1 MRVVVVGA
9 GAWGLPAAAEL
20 ARRGHEVI
28 ALDTYGVGNALA
40 SSGGA
45 TRIWRLTHPHVHGVR
60 LALRQV
66 EAWRRLEARTD
77 SEILLTRGLLWR
89 DPGAEGVAAILE
101 SQGVASTLV
110 EPKDVATFF
119 PALRPTDDP
128 AVWQDEAGPL
138 LAEVALA
145 AEESVLTRHGGEVRQ
160 GTATHI
166 ESHGEHVRVELLDGE
181 SLRCDRLVLAPGP
194 GAGLLLR
201 DLGIDL
207 ELRPV
212 LEQVGYVQGDAD
224 WAQWPC
230 VVDTEGTDFGFYGL
244 PTPGIGFK
252 LGNDF
257 PLRDLLPADADRTP
271 DGGITAQIEE
281 WAGRS
286 LIGVE
291 PVVTHSQ
298 VCSWT
303 NSPDGWFVVD
313 RVADDR
319 VVLACGD
326 SGQGFKFSA
335 LMGEVL
341 ADLTEGADAD
351 EDIAPLSLARFG
363 SQL

>member
-20 ARRGHEVI
+20 ARRGHDVI
-28 ALDTYGVGNALA
+28 ALDTHGVGNSLA
-40 SSGGA
+40 SSGGP
-45 TRIWRLTHPHVHGVR
+45 TRIWRLTHPHAHGVR
-60 LALRQV
+60 LALRQI
-66 EAWRRLEARTD
+66 EAWRRLEARSQ

-89 DPGAEGVAAILE
+89 DPGAAGIARTLE
-101 SQGVASTLV
+101 SEGVASTLV
-110 EPKDVATFF
+110 EPEDVSRFF

-145 AEESVLTRHGGEVRQ
+145 AEASVLARHGGEVRL

-166 ESHGEHVRVELLDGE
+166 DILGEQVQLDLLDGQT
-181 SLRCDRLVLAPGP
+181 LRCDQLVLAPGP
-194 GAGLLLR
+194 GAGPLLR

-207 ELRPV
+207 ELQPV

-224 WAQWPC
+224 WTHWPC

-244 PTPGIGFK
+244 PTPGHGFK
-252 LGNDF
+252 LGNDL
-257 PLRDLLPADADRTP
+257 PLRDLLPTDLDRTP
-271 DGGITAQIEE
+271 DVGITAQIEE
-281 WAGRS
+281 WVGRS
-286 LIGVE
+286 LVGVD
-291 PVVTHSQ
+291 PVITHSQ

-313 RVADDR
+313 RVADGR

-341 ADLTEGADAD
+341 ADLTEGTDAD
-351 EDIAPLSLARFG
+351 EDIAALSLARFQPHG
-363 SQL
+363 